1 MQNEFKPENY
11 VVELK
16 GLDVYNV
23 EDMDEDEI
31 DAILAA
37 QEEITNE
44 EIDKEWLE
52 LMKEFEGK

>member
-1 MQNEFKPENY
+1 MQNDFKPENY

-37 QEEITNE
+37 QEEITDE
-44 EIDKEWLE
+44 EINKEWLE

>member
-44 EIDKEWLE
+44 EIDKE
-52 LMKEFEGK
+52 

>member
-1 MQNEFKPENY
+1 MQNDFTPENY

-16 GLDVYNV
+16 GLDVYNI

-44 EIDKEWLE
+44 EIDKE
-52 LMKEFEGK
+52 